1 MAKHLANDIELDNK
15 YGKIISRQGVRLVYL
30 EDRVK
35 ELEDKLVQE
44 RVNRIEDLQA
54 LRYIAESNIDNN
66 QQNILKAIAGITAET
81 LEQITGGIIQNKRIF
96 ISTKTHKLYSL
107 EYLRNTH
114 IFILSNICFIVKN
127 YKGRSVK
134 VCE

>member
-81 LEQITGGIIQNKRIF
+81 LEQITGGIIQNKKEKNFYIDQ
-96 ISTKTHKLYSL
+96 SL